1 MNATAKITK
10 LPAKY
15 RSKINRQL
23 DSLCK
28 KYFKE
33 IPITEIQNI
42 LNEFEL
48 KIPEGIYCG
57 REGESM
63 EEIGSGVRLRMTW
76 YKMQSGNFEIVAYV
90 S

>member
-1 MNATAKITK
+1 MSATAK

-15 RSKINRQL
+15 LSKINRQL
-23 DSLCK
+23 GVLCK
-28 KYFKE
+28 FYFPS
-33 IPITEIQNI
+33 IPVQEIQSI

-48 KIPEGIYCG
+48 KIPDGIYCG

-63 EEIGSGVRLRMTW
+63 EEIGNGVWLRMTW

>member
-1 MNATAKITK
+1 MSKPTK

-15 RSKINRQL
+15 RARINREL
-23 DSLCK
+23 DKLCK
-28 KYFKE
+28 NYFKE
-33 IPITEIQNI
+33 IPITEIQSI

-48 KIPEGIYCG
+48 NIPEGIYCG

-63 EEIGSGVRLRMTW
+63 EEVGHGVWLRMTW
-76 YKMQSGNFEIVAYV
+76 YKLESGNFEIVAYV